1 MKRVADTSVLA
12 GAGVE
17 FQNRSFLRLGKLQQ
31 RGFFAE
37 LIDFSIF
44 AILTFMD
51 QRFRAGPALVEEL

>member
-31 RGFFAE
+31 RGFFAG
-37 LIDFSIF
+37 LIGLFFIV
-44 AILTFMD
+44 FMD
-51 QRFRAGPALVEEL
+51 HGFRAGPASVGEL

>member
-12 GAGVE
+12 GAGVD

-37 LIDFSIF
+37 LIDFCCNSLHGSSGF
-44 AILTFMD
+44 
-51 QRFRAGPALVEEL
+51 GPVRLSEEEQ

>member
-17 FQNRSFLRLGKLQQ
+17 VQNRSFLRLGKLQQ

-37 LIDFSIF
+37 GFAALDFY
-44 AILTFMD
+44 
-51 QRFRAGPALVEEL
+51 